1 MAASALGKT
10 PGRDFHLFLCDYS
23 RELAPYPGIIMLNQ
37 RGYPVIGEYML
48 QVASDH
54 ILRGELEVRRRIKL
68 ELV

>member
-1 MAASALGKT
+1 
-10 PGRDFHLFLCDYS
+10 
-23 RELAPYPGIIMLNQ
+23 MLNQ